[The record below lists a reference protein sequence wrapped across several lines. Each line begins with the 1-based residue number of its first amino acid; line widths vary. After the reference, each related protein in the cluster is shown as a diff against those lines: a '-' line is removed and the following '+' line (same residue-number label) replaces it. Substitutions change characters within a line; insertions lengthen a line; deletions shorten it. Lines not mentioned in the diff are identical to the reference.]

1 MVAVEQQLEHVGAAL
16 EASDADQVLAAV
28 TPVDDRAAR
37 GGRGVAVEEERD
49 AAAEQERR
57 ARVCTLGDA
66 GVAVPAESLQHEG
79 ALLTHHEPA
88 AADAEHILDA
98 GGRCTRAVSGITSAL
113 NGDPGKGLR
122 RKLTCTV

>member
-79 ALLTHHEPA
+79 ALLTHHELRLPTPSTSSMQEA
-88 AADAEHILDA
+88 AAHAPCR
-98 GGRCTRAVSGITSAL
+98 GS
-113 NGDPGKGLR
+113 PPP
-122 RKLTCTV
+122 